1 LVQVTHVCISDL
13 HAGALTSLLTPLT
26 PGLEWTGVPDDVT
39 DTATC
44 FAQALNA
51 TLKPL
56 LHETAPELVLLGD
69 GLDLSLSPPDRSF
82 PVLRSFLGQLYG
94 QDRLLSDRMTYVP
107 GNHDHWLWTE
117 QRFADVHFDKPGFS
131 HVSPAFAQ
139 PGEVGRSPKLNGL
152 LNELGVSVALYYPN
166 HGLVP
171 AKGVADGERAIVFH
185 HGHFVEPMY
194 RLMSDL
200 LGLLSGRPIGAQ
212 SCEELEICNGAW
224 IDFGWSTL
232 GDAGLLGKDAA
243 AAYQILLT
251 GGASE
256 ALHLRA
262 AAVLKDRMASLLGLP
277 STPVAEAGLDVV
289 SRGLVDALI
298 GKLSQLERY
307 DYTQHLSP
315 SSIAGL
321 RSYLSGAVLAQM
333 AEELDPS
340 SLPKHTTFIFGHT
353 HKPFEDQ
360 LVVAGFPQPV
370 SIYNT
375 GGWILDTSLLGTVEG
390 ASVVFVDDQLNTAAL
405 RLFSPPVNGCMAG
418 VKVVTADPS
427 PGKSDL
433 VTALEGAVEANKG
446 LWDRFSD
453 AARQDYE
460 QRQSLILKMADDTLA
475 QAGQSGGLV

>member
-1 LVQVTHVCISDL
+1 MAQVTHVCISDL

-26 PGLEWTGVPDDVT
+26 PALEWTGVPDGVT
-39 DTATC
+39 RTTSC

-56 LHETAPELVLLGD
+56 IHETAPELVLLGD

-94 QDRLLSDRMTYVP
+94 QGRQLSDRITYVP

-117 QRFADVHFDKPGFS
+117 QRFADVHFDRPGFS
-131 HVSPAFAQ
+131 HVSPAFAE
-139 PGEVGRSPKLNGL
+139 PGKVGRSPKLNGL
-152 LNELGVSVALYYPN
+152 LNDLGVSVALYYPN

-171 AKGVADGERAIVFH
+171 AKGTADGERAVVFH

-200 LGLLSGRPIGAQ
+200 LGLLSGRPMGAQ
-212 SCEELEICNGAW
+212 SCEELETCNGAW

-232 GDAGLLGKDAA
+232 GDAGLLGKDVAA
-243 AAYQILLT
+243 TYQVLLT
-251 GGASE
+251 GAASE
-256 ALHLRA
+256 ALPHRA
-262 AAVLKDRMASLLGLP
+262 ASVLKGSLASLLGLP
-277 STPVAEAGLDVV
+277 NTPAIEAGLDVA
-289 SRGLVDALI
+289 SKGLVDALI

-307 DYTQHLSP
+307 DYTRHLSP

-340 SLPKHTTFIFGHT
+340 CLPKHTTFIFGHT

-360 LVVAGFPQPV
+360 LVVAGFARPV

-375 GGWILDTSLLGTVEG
+375 GGWILDTGLLSTVEG

-418 VKVVTADPS
+418 VEVVTADPS

-433 VTALEGAVEANKG
+433 VTALEGAVDRNKD

-460 QRQSLILKMADDTLA
+460 QRQSLILKMAEDALA